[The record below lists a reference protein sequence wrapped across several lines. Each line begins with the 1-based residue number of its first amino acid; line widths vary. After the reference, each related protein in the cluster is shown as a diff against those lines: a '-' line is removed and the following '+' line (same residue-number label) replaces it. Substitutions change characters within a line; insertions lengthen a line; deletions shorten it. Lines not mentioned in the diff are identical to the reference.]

1 MPIDLSPAGQ
11 PGAYPEHGPR
21 FWPWLGI
28 WFGCNVVGACFVV
41 LLWPAGTPARGFEFW
56 GYVFGLPSL
65 VFMVLLGLDRAG
77 YEALWIHAHYRNI
90 HRRKWLESRVQEAQ
104 RPLQVLGTGYCLP
117 LADQTLAA
125 VMAAAKVLP
134 NPQAPRKGSGVI
146 VHGRFDETRSLAD
159 DPTDVPLPNVD
170 EAGAEP
176 APLRRQVA
184 TVALKMAQALEPL
197 VASLDALTQYESMHW
212 PQVRV
217 LASPDDAA
225 LRETQVRDALRIA
238 GLPALECQAVPAA
251 DGLLV
256 ADAWLDAREQQP
268 LLVIAAAW
276 HDANPPVGST
286 EGCVAVLLGPGF
298 YKPPEPVKVIG
309 TLHRPVAGELTAL
322 GDLFA
327 NTAIWGNADGPNMT
341 RAWISNLA
349 GQHDTALLAGL
360 REASL
365 SGIANFEAQ
374 WRPDRIVGDA
384 GAANGWLSIA
394 AAIESGEAGPQ
405 LIINHVQAAILYVEP
420 HSTHDTPD
428 E

>member
-1 MPIDLSPAGQ
+1 M
-11 PGAYPEHGPR
+11 R
-21 FWPWLGI
+21 
-28 WFGCNVVGACFVV
+28 
-41 LLWPAGTPARGFEFW
+41 
-56 GYVFGLPSL
+56 
-65 VFMVLLGLDRAG
+65 
-77 YEALWIHAHYRNI
+77 
-90 HRRKWLESRVQEAQ
+90 EAQ

-117 LADQTLAA
+117 FADQSLAT
-125 VMAAAKVLP
+125 VMAAAKALP
-134 NPQAPRKGSGVI
+134 NPQAPRKGAGVI
-146 VHGRFDETRSLAD
+146 VHSRFHEPSSFAD
-159 DPTDVPLPNVD
+159 DPTDVPLPNAD
-170 EAGAEP
+170 EAVAEP
-176 APLRRQVA
+176 APPRRQIA

-197 VASLDALTQYESMHW
+197 VASLRALTQYESIHW

-217 LASPDDAA
+217 LASTNETA

-256 ADAWLDAREQQP
+256 ADAWLDAGERRP
-268 LLVIAAAW
+268 LLVVAAAW
-276 HDANPPVGST
+276 HDAHPALGST

-298 YKPPEPVKVIG
+298 YTLPEPVNVIG

-322 GDLFA
+322 GDLFG
-327 NTAIWGNADGPNMT
+327 NTAIWGNADGPNVT
-341 RAWISNLA
+341 RAWISGLA
-349 GQHDTALLAGL
+349 GEHDTALLAGL

-365 SGIANFEAQ
+365 SGVAKYEAQ
-374 WRPDRIVGDA
+374 RRPDRIVGDA